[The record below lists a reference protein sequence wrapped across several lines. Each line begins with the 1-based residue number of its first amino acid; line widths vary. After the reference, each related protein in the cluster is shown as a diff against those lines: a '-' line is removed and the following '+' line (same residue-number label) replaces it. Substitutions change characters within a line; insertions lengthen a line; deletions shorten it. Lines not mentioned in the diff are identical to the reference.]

1 MTFAARLRPRLTA
14 ALVLAL
20 VPGLAFAEAADRNK
34 DIVFSSDQP
43 FEGNLLEK
51 KGTVKGNVVIT
62 QGTISI
68 HADRIEFKQN
78 ADNSLSATAYGNPV
92 SFREKKDNS
101 DEYYEG
107 YAQRAVYNGQKQ
119 TLELYDNALLKE
131 GNNELRGNY
140 VFYNNVTGE
149 YRVEG
154 APKGAAKAG
163 ESRVR
168 GVFQPRN
175 EGQAV
180 PAAKGGG
187 GKDSAAPKGGAK
199 EAPGPKDA
207 ANAKRGQAAAPPLAL
222 KPDKSLSAK

>member
-1 MTFAARLRPRLTA
+1 MTFAARLSPCVAA
-14 ALVLAL
+14 ALFLAL
-20 VPGLAFAEAADRNK
+20 APGLEFGEAADRNK

-68 HADRIEFKQN
+68 HADRIDFKQN
-78 ADNSLSATAYGNPV
+78 ADNSLTATAYGNPV

-131 GNNELRGNY
+131 GNNELRGQY
-140 VFYNNVTGE
+140 VFYNNATGE

-154 APKGAAKAG
+154 APKGAKGG

-175 EGQAV
+175 EGEAA
-180 PAAKGGG
+180 PGAKGGKEG
-187 GKDSAAPKGGAK
+187 ARPKGGTKEPPNAK
-199 EAPGPKDA
+199 D
-207 ANAKRGQAAAPPLAL
+207 ANAKRSNAPAKAPPLAL
-222 KPDKSLSAK
+222 TPDTSLSAK

>member
-1 MTFAARLRPRLTA
+1 MTFAARLSPCVA

-20 VPGLAFAEAADRNK
+20 APGLAFGDAADRTK
-34 DIVFSSDQP
+34 DILFSSDQP

-68 HADRIEFKQN
+68 HADRIDFKQN
-78 ADNSLSATAYGNPV
+78 ADNSMSATAYGNPV

-140 VFYNNVTGE
+140 VFYNNATGE

-154 APKGAAKAG
+154 GAKGAGA

-175 EGQAV
+175 EGEAI
-180 PAAKGGG
+180 PATKGS
-187 GKDSAAPKGGAK
+187 GKDGAAPKGGTK
-199 EAPGPKDA
+199 EAPNGKDA
-207 ANAKRGQAAAPPLAL
+207 ANGKRGDAPAKAPPLAL
-222 KPDKSLSAK
+222 TPDKSLSAK

>member
-1 MTFAARLRPRLTA
+1 MTFAARLSPCVAA
-14 ALVLAL
+14 ALFLAL
-20 VPGLAFAEAADRNK
+20 APGLAFGEAADRNK

-68 HADRIEFKQN
+68 HADRIDFKQN
-78 ADNSLSATAYGNPV
+78 ADNSLTATAYGNPV

-131 GNNELRGNY
+131 GNNELRGQY
-140 VFYNNVTGE
+140 VFYNNATGE

-154 APKGAAKAG
+154 APKGAKGG

-175 EGQAV
+175 EGEAA
-180 PAAKGGG
+180 PATKGGG
-187 GKDSAAPKGGAK
+187 QASPGSKGGAK
-199 EAPGPKDA
+199 EAPSPKDA
-207 ANAKRGQAAAPPLAL
+207 ANAKRGKAAPLAL
-222 KPDKSLSAK
+222 TPDTSLSAK

>member
-1 MTFAARLRPRLTA
+1 MTSVA
-14 ALVLAL
+14 ALRRALLAAL
-20 VPGLAFAEAADRNK
+20 LLAALPAVAPAETADRNK

-51 KGTVKGNVVIT
+51 KGTVRGNVVIT

-68 HADRIEFKQN
+68 RADRIDFRQN
-78 ADNSLSATAYGNPV
+78 PDNSLSATAYGNPV

-101 DEYYEG
+101 DEYFEG

-140 VFYNNVTGE
+140 VFYNNATGE

-154 APKGAAKAG
+154 GAKGAG
-163 ESRVR
+163 DQSRVR
-168 GVFQPRN
+168 GVFQPRP
-175 EGQAV
+175 ETPIPGA
-180 PAAKGGG
+180 PAKGD
-187 GKDSAAPKGGAK
+187 GKDAAPKAGAPAKDGRGAK
-199 EAPGPKDA
+199 DGKASQP
-207 ANAKRGQAAAPPLAL
+207 AAPLTL
-222 KPDKSLSAK
+222 TPDPSLSRK